1 MFLDHDLKS
10 KKKKNAIKS
19 KSKSK
24 CDQKNNLKIKISRN
38 LEKTFFIRKWEYC
51 DKIFPVIL

>member
-24 CDQKNNLKIKISRN
+24 CDQKK
-38 LEKTFFIRKWEYC
+38 FQ
-51 DKIFPVIL
+51 DKNFKKFGKNIFYQKMGIL